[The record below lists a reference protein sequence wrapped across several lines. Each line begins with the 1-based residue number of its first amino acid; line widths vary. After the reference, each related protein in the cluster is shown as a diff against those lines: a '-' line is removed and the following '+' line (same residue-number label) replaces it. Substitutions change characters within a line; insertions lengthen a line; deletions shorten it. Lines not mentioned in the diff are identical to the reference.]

1 MIKALTSGSHGRSG
15 RGRAGVPGSGLWFRL
30 GLGDRVRERPIGF
43 DGAPGRS
50 VVLMSESGPLN
61 EGESAGGKPG
71 VPGSPGLRD
80 KLAAG
85 DSGIL
90 LFSLTPP
97 KRHETEQRVKEI
109 AAVTAERLAR
119 LPIDGLILYDIDDE
133 SDRLPEERPFPFLPT
148 LDPARYYADHLSVGD
163 LPVVI
168 YRCVGKYRDE
178 ELRDWLSR
186 ADPQRV
192 LSVFVGPSS
201 KDKPVRTDLRSAH
214 AAHQQ
219 VRPELMLGGVVIGER
234 HTRGQDE
241 HLRMLAK
248 QERGCSFFVSQ
259 VVYHVN
265 ETKNLISDYFY
276 ECRTRAIAPRP
287 VIFTLSVCGSL
298 KTLEFVRWLGVDV
311 PRWLENSIR
320 YASDP
325 LAESCRQA
333 ASIARDLAD
342 FCQHLDMPYGFN
354 VESVSIRKAEIEAT
368 VELAADVALLL
379 GRDTAASR

>member
-1 MIKALTSGSHGRSG
+1 VAGS
-15 RGRAGVPGSGLWFRL
+15 L
-30 GLGDRVRERPIGF
+30 GLRE
-43 DGAPGRS
+43 
-50 VVLMSESGPLN
+50 
-61 EGESAGGKPG
+61 
-71 VPGSPGLRD
+71 
-80 KLAAG
+80 KLAEG

-90 LFSLTPP
+90 LFGLTPP
-97 KRHETEQRVKEI
+97 KLHETEQRVKEI

-133 SDRLPEERPFPFLPT
+133 SDRLPDERPFPFLPT
-148 LDPARYYADHLSVGD
+148 LDPAQYYADYLSGSD
-163 LPVVI
+163 LPAVI
-168 YRCVGKYRDE
+168 YRCVGKYRDD
-178 ELRDWLSR
+178 ELRGWLSQV
-186 ADPQRV
+186 DPGRV

-201 KDKPVRTDLRSAH
+201 RDKPVRTDLRSAH

-234 HTRGQDE
+234 HSRGHDE

-259 VVYHVN
+259 VIYHVN

-276 ECRTRAIAPRP
+276 ECRAWGITPRP

-333 ASIARDLAD
+333 VWIAQDLAE
-342 FCQHLDMPYGFN
+342 FCQHLNVPYGFN
-354 VESVSIRKAEIEAT
+354 VESVSIRKAEIDAT
-368 VELAADVALLL
+368 VELARDIALLL
-379 GRDTAASR
+379 GRDTAGK